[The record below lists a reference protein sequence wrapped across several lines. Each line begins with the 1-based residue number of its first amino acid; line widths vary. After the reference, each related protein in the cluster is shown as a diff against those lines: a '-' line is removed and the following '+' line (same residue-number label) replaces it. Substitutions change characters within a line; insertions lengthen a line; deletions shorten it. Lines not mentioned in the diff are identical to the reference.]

1 MRQPDDL
8 HQLRV
13 EHGRE
18 RIEAR
23 LSQKRSFS
31 YLADAVLGGVDG
43 CVTTFAVVAGAV
55 GAEFSS
61 VVILVLGFANLFADG
76 FSMAVSNYLRTKSE
90 REQVEKARKEEHRHI
105 DHVPGGEREE
115 VRQIFARKGFRG
127 STLEHVVDVITR
139 DREVWVDTMI
149 TEELGLQL
157 EGARPGRAALATFSA
172 FVGVGLIPLI
182 PMLIPGMPIESRFI
196 ASAAVT
202 GLAFWVVG
210 MLKGRALNRSMLRS
224 AVETLLM
231 GGGAASVAYFVGAAL
246 RDTFGA
252 A

>member
-23 LSQKRSFS
+23 LSRERTFS
-31 YLADAVLGGVDG
+31 YLADAVLGGIDG

-55 GAEFSS
+55 GAGFSS

-90 REQVEKARKEEHRHI
+90 REQVEKARREEHRHI
-105 DHVPGGEREE
+105 DQVPGGEREE

-157 EGARPGRAALATFSA
+157 DGARPRRAALATFSA
-172 FVGVGLIPLI
+172 FVAVGFVPLI
-182 PMLIPGMPIESRFI
+182 PMLVPGLPGGSRFV
-196 ASAAVT
+196 ASATVT
-202 GLAFWVVG
+202 GLAFWGVG

-224 AVETLLM
+224 GVETLLM
-231 GGGAASVAYFVGAAL
+231 GGGAAAVAYFVGATL
-246 RDTFGA
+246 RDTFGTS
-252 A
+252 